1 MVIESIGRLVDAF
14 LFALT
19 ERCLTL
25 IMITRLSCFFF
36 LIVLLFSCN
45 TATKKE
51 PVTDIEVATAFIR
64 GALDNDFKTAGKYLL
79 KDETNQQF
87 FETFERQHHSMSSDE
102 LEKYK
107 SADIVI
113 NEIKPESDS
122 VHLVNYTN
130 TYKKEQQTNLKLVW
144 VKSQWLVDLKYTF
157 EKQ

>member
-1 MVIESIGRLVDAF
+1 MIQKLACF
-14 LFALT
+14 LAL
-19 ERCLTL
+19 C
-25 IMITRLSCFFF
+25 
-36 LIVLLFSCN
+36 IVVFSCN
-45 TATKKE
+45 TAAKKA

-64 GALDNDFKTAGKYLL
+64 GALDNDFKTARLYLL

-87 FETFERQHHSMSSDE
+87 LETFERQHHSMSSDE

-122 VHLVNYTN
+122 VHLINYSN
-130 TYKKEQQTNLKLVW
+130 TYKRAEKTNLKLVW
-144 VKSQWLVDLKYTF
+144 VNGQWLVDLKYTF

>member
-1 MVIESIGRLVDAF
+1 
-14 LFALT
+14 
-19 ERCLTL
+19 
-25 IMITRLSCFFF
+25 MITKLSCI
-36 LIVLLFSCN
+36 LAICIALWSCN
-45 TATKKE
+45 AAAKKE

-64 GALDNDFKTAGKYLL
+64 GALDNDFKTARQYLL

-87 FETFERQHHSMSSDE
+87 LETFERQHHSMSSDE

-122 VHLVNYTN
+122 VHLVNYSN
-130 TYKKEQQTNLKLVW
+130 TYKKEQKTNLKLVW
-144 VKSQWLVDLKYTF
+144 VNGQWLVDLKYTF